1 MRQTLGDKTFT
12 LFTHIILGIGTLL
25 TLYPLVLAL
34 AVSVSTDVDVQRDGY
49 ALIPQHF
56 SLDTYAYIL
65 KGNWIGRSYTVTF
78 FVAIV
83 GTILSLI
90 VTSMLAYALSV
101 KTVKY
106 RNALSLF
113 CYFTM
118 IFSAGLVPW
127 YIIVTRYYKLVD
139 SVWALIIP
147 YLVNPFYMFLMR
159 NYFQSIPESLSESAK
174 IDGAG
179 EIDIFTRII
188 LPLSGPIIAT
198 VSLFISLAY
207 WNDWWLNL
215 LLVTDTKLYTL
226 QYQLFQI
233 LSNALFFNSSA
244 SKGIT
249 ANVKV
254 PTETIK
260 MATTVVTIGPI
271 IFLYPF
277 LQRYF
282 VKGIMI
288 GAVKG

>member
-1 MRQTLGDKTFT
+1 MKKTLSDKTFSVATHVILSVMT
-12 LFTHIILGIGTLL
+12 LI
-25 TLYPLVLAL
+25 TLYPLILAL
-34 AVSVSTDVDVQRDGY
+34 SVSFSDDLSVQKFGY
-49 ALIPQHF
+49 SLIPRNF
-56 SLDTYAYIL
+56 SLETYGYIL
-65 KGNWIGRSYTVTF
+65 RGNWIGRSYAVTI
-78 FVAIV
+78 FVTAV
-83 GTILSLI
+83 GTALSLLI
-90 VTSMLAYALSV
+90 TSLLAYAISV

-106 RNALSLF
+106 RNAIALF

-127 YIIVTRYYKLVD
+127 YILLTRYYKLVD

-159 NYFQSIPESLSESAK
+159 NYFQSLPESVSESAK
-174 IDGAG
+174 IDGAS
-179 EIDIFTRII
+179 ELSIFARVV

-198 VSLFISLAY
+198 VSLFIALSY

-215 LLVTDTKLYTL
+215 LLVTETKYYTL

-244 SKGIT
+244 SKGLSV
-249 ANVKV
+249 NVKV

-260 MATTVVTIGPI
+260 MATTMVTIGPI

-282 VKGIMI
+282 IKGIMI

>member
-1 MRQTLGDKTFT
+1 MKKSLSDKAFSFSTYVILAVMTL
-12 LFTHIILGIGTLL
+12 I
-25 TLYPLVLAL
+25 TLYPLLLAL
-34 AVSVSTDVDVQRDGY
+34 SVSFSDDLLVQKYGY
-49 ALIPQHF
+49 SLIPRNF
-56 SLDTYAYIL
+56 SLDTYVYIL
-65 KGNWIGRSYTVTF
+65 RGNWIVRSYGV
-78 FVAIV
+78 
-83 GTILSLI
+83 TILVTVLGTALSLLI
-90 VTSMLAYALSV
+90 TSLLAYAISV

-106 RNALSLF
+106 RNGIALF

-118 IFSAGLVPW
+118 VFSAGLVPW
-127 YIIVTRYYKLVD
+127 YILMTRYYKLVD
-139 SVWALIIP
+139 SVWALVIP

-159 NYFQSIPESLSESAK
+159 NYFQSIPESVSESAK
-174 IDGAG
+174 IDGAN
-179 EIDIFTRII
+179 ELNIFTRII

-198 VSLFISLAY
+198 VSLFIALSY

-215 LLVTDTKLYTL
+215 LLVTDTKYYTL

-244 SKGIT
+244 SQGF
-249 ANVKV
+249 AVNVKV

-260 MATTVVTIGPI
+260 MATTMVTIGPI

-282 VKGIMI
+282 IKGIMI

>member
-1 MRQTLGDKTFT
+1 MKKTLTDKAFSFT
-12 LFTHIILGIGTLL
+12 TNVTLAIMTL
-25 TLYPLVLAL
+25 ITLYPLILAL
-34 AVSVSTDVDVQRDGY
+34 SVSFSDDLSVQKYGY
-49 ALIPQHF
+49 SLIPRKF
-56 SLDTYAYIL
+56 SLSTYEYIL
-65 KGNWIGRSYTVTF
+65 KGNWIGRSYAVTIFVTVL
-78 FVAIV
+78 
-83 GTILSLI
+83 GTVMSLVI
-90 VTSMLAYALSV
+90 TSLLAYAISI

-106 RNALSLF
+106 RNAIALF

-127 YIIVTRYYKLVD
+127 YIVITRYYKLVD

-159 NYFQSIPESLSESAK
+159 NFFQSIPESVSESAK

-179 EIDIFTRII
+179 ELSIFARII
-188 LPLSGPIIAT
+188 IPLSGPIIAT
-198 VSLFISLAY
+198 VSLFIALSY

-215 LLVTDTKLYTL
+215 LLITNTKYYTL

-233 LSNALFFNSSA
+233 LSNTLFFNSSA
-244 SKGIT
+244 SKGLSV
-249 ANVKV
+249 NVKV

-260 MATTVVTIGPI
+260 MATTMVTIGPI
-271 IFLYPF
+271 ILLYPF
-277 LQRYF
+277 LQKYF